1 MVSLSDDKAQ
11 EILDN
16 MDVQQ
21 EPVDSKTNE
30 KIRDLV
36 TLTRGAYLLAKQL
49 QDLAE
54 DDPMVSDYYPLT
66 FASAEA
72 KKHAER
78 IFTSRCM
85 PET

>member
-1 MVSLSDDKAQ
+1 MVVSSDSRAQ
-11 EILDN
+11 DILDKTGA
-16 MDVQQ
+16 QL
-21 EPVDSKTNE
+21 EPVNSETDE

-49 QDLAE
+49 QDMAK

-78 IFTSRCM
+78 IFVSRCM